1 MHQSWSVKIISVF
14 DLDDWVFR
22 LTEIMS
28 KKLRINQPRETYQGE
43 HPQQKMLNF
52 GSNSEAQES
61 IKSNAFKLN
70 YGKNSPGMSGP
81 IVQGMHGQYQTGFA
95 TFDGTVG
102 QVGIEGELGNY
113 RDQLGREHPSVGLNA
128 GVNLLK
134 GSVSA
139 GTPDN
144 NARFGL
150 GLGMSFGF
158 GSTITDVDHDGI
170 PERNIDINVGPFSL
184 GWTTEDICSVIS
196 KDRYLELKKQAE
208 REVYEEIGFFGH
220 DASEKLQERLDQ
232 LVQEQIQKVTNPK
245 GL

>member
-1 MHQSWSVKIISVF
+1 MSVF
-14 DLDDWVFR
+14 DLDDLIFR
-22 LTEIMS
+22 LTDLMP
-28 KKLRINQPRETYQGE
+28 KKLRRNQSREGSQTE
-43 HPQQKMLNF
+43 HPQHKMRDF
-52 GSNSEAQES
+52 GSNAATQDN
-61 IKSNAFKLN
+61 IRLNASTMK
-70 YGKNSPGMSGP
+70 YSKNSPGMTGP
-81 IVQGMHGQYQTGFA
+81 VVHGMHGQYKTGFA

-102 QVGIEGELGNY
+102 QLGIEGELGNY
-113 RDQLGREHPSVGLNA
+113 KDQFGEEHPSIGLNA
-128 GVNLLK
+128 EANLLK

-158 GSTITDVDHDGI
+158 GSTITDIDNDGI

-184 GWTTEDICSVIS
+184 GWTTEEICRVIS

-208 REVYEEIGFFGH
+208 REVYEEIGLFG
-220 DASEKLQERLDQ
+220 DGASEKLQKRLDQ
-232 LVQEQIQKVTNPK
+232 LVQEQIQRVTNPK

>member
-1 MHQSWSVKIISVF
+1 MF
-14 DLDDWVFR
+14 DLDDLIFR
-22 LTEIMS
+22 LFDIMS
-28 KKLRINQPRETYQGE
+28 KKFRRNQSGEATPGE
-43 HPQQKMLNF
+43 HPQHKMRDF
-52 GSNSEAQES
+52 GSNAEAQDN
-61 IKSNAFKLN
+61 IRSNTSKMK
-70 YGKNSPGMSGP
+70 YSKNSLGMTGP
-81 IVQGMHGQYQTGFA
+81 VVHGMHGQYETGFA

-113 RDQLGREHPSVGLNA
+113 RDQFGREHPSIGLNA

-158 GSTITDVDHDGI
+158 GSTITDVDHDGF

-184 GWTTEDICSVIS
+184 GWTTEDICRVIS
-196 KDRYLELKKQAE
+196 KDRYLELRKQAE
-208 REVYEEIGFFGH
+208 REVYEEIGFFGRG
-220 DASEKLQERLDQ
+220 ASEKLQERLDQ